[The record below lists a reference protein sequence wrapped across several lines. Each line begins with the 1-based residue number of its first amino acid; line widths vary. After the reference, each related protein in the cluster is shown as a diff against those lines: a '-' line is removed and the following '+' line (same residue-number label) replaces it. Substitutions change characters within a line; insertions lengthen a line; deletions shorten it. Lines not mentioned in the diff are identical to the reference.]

1 MLLTEA
7 AFVLSSLPHI
17 QLRLSSNQKKLE
29 LVVVPAIV
37 PAALASLSEYVEAF
51 NLDGSDSHWNMRRDM
66 KLGRTI
72 GQVFQTTDDIL
83 ITR

>member
-1 MLLTEA
+1 MLYYKQFFYISIHL
-7 AFVLSSLPHI
+7 LP
-17 QLRLSSNQKKLE
+17 QLRLSSNKKKLE
-29 LVVVPAIV
+29 LVAVPSFV
-37 PAALASLSEYVEAF
+37 PPALAALSEYVEGF